1 MRLSNLWKIIISVL
15 VAELAGVIGSL
26 FTFAAIPTW
35 YATLAKPA
43 FNPPNW
49 VFAPVWNILFILMGV
64 AAFLVWK
71 RGLDK
76 KAVRL
81 ALILFLVQL
90 VLNSFWSIIFFGLHN
105 PGAAYI
111 EIIFLWLAILA
122 TIISFYKVVP
132 KAAYLLIP
140 YILWVT
146 FAAFLNLSIWRLQS
160 TTVPPV
166 NDVACTMEA
175 KICPDGSSVGRSGP
189 NCEFTPCPT
198 LNNSPVIPVGWLT
211 VATGTPAF
219 SFSYPPKLAT
229 AYITPVSWPPQV
241 ALSGEPFNCSVSDA
255 TSSLP
260 SRTQDLIVNNR
271 EYCLK
276 SESEGAAGSV
286 YTTYDYTALAPDS
299 VGAGKTV
306 TFSFVLQYPQCY
318 NYDNPQQS
326 ACTNEHQNFD
336 LNGLVDQMAQ
346 SLQLKQ

>member
-1 MRLSNLWKIIISVL
+1 MKLSNLWKIIISVL

-76 KAVRL
+76 KAVRV
-81 ALILFLVQL
+81 ALLLFLVQL

-105 PGAAYI
+105 PGAAFI

-146 FAAFLNLSIWRLQS
+146 FAGFLNLSIWRLQN

-175 KICPDGSSVGRSGP
+175 KICPDGTSVGRSGP
-189 NCEFTPCPT
+189 NCEFAACPVA
-198 LNNSPVIPVGWLT
+198 NSGSIVPADWLS

-219 SFSYPPKLAT
+219 SFSYPPKLVAV
-229 AYITPVSWPPQV
+229 YITPVSWPPQV
-241 ALSGEPFNCSVSDA
+241 IVSSTPFNCQATEA

-260 SRTQDLIVNNR
+260 DRTQDLFVNNH
-271 EYCLK
+271 EYCVK
-276 SESEGAAGSV
+276 ARSEGAAGST
-286 YTTYDYTALAPDS
+286 YTTYDYTAPTPA
-299 VGAGKTV
+299 VFGAGQTI

-318 NYDNPQQS
+318 NYDEPRQS
-326 ACTNEHQNFD
+326 ACTVEHQNFD
-336 LNGLVDQMAQ
+336 LNSLIDQMAQ
-346 SLQLKQ
+346 SLKLKP

>member
-1 MRLSNLWKIIISVL
+1 MKLSNPWKIIISVL
-15 VAELAGVIGSL
+15 VAELAGAIGSL

-43 FNPPNW
+43 LNPPNW

-81 ALILFLVQL
+81 ALILFIVQL

-105 PGAAYI
+105 PGAAFL
-111 EIIFLWLAILA
+111 EIIILWLAIMA

-146 FAAFLNLSIWRLQS
+146 FAGYLNFSLWRLS
-160 TTVPPV
+160 AVNPPAAPI
-166 NDVACTMEA
+166 ACTMEA
-175 KICPDGSSVGRSGP
+175 KICPDGSSVGRTGP
-189 NCEFTPCPT
+189 NCEFAPCPT
-198 LNNSPVIPVGWLT
+198 LNNSSVIPVGWLT

-219 SFSYPPKLAT
+219 SFSYPPKLAAT
-229 AYITPVSWPPQV
+229 YITPVSWPPQV
-241 ALSGEPFNCSVSDA
+241 ALSDGSFNCSVSAAPGD
-255 TSSLP
+255 LP

-276 SESEGAAGSV
+276 AVSEGAAGSV
-286 YTTYDYTALAPDS
+286 YTTYDYTALAPSS
-299 VGAGKTV
+299 VGVGKIV
-306 TFSFVLQYPQCY
+306 TLSFVLQYSQCY

-326 ACTNEHQNFD
+326 ACTAERQTFN

-346 SLQLKQ
+346 SLQLK